1 MPLTNRIY
9 VCPDCSN
16 TADRGLNAAK
26 NIERW
31 FEGIFIPGRSDKMAS
46 YAKIACVVDKH
57 LERQLKTALKQE
69 VSGKSIDLSVFDL
82 LT

>member
-1 MPLTNRIY
+1 MPLTNRVY
-9 VCPDCSN
+9 VCPDCGQ
-16 TADRGLNAAK
+16 TADRDLNAAK

-46 YAKIACVVDKH
+46 YAKIACEVDKY
-57 LERQLKTALKQE
+57 LEIQLKTALKQE
-69 VSGKSIDLSVFDL
+69 VSGKSIELSLFDL

>member
-1 MPLTNRIY
+1 MLLKNRAD
-9 VCPDCSN
+9 VCPPYDR
-16 TADRGLNAAK
+16 TADRNLNTAK

-46 YAKIACVVDKH
+46 YAKIACEVDKH
-57 LERQLKTALKQE
+57 LERHLKTALKQE
-69 VSGKSIDLSVFDL
+69 VSGKSIELSLFDL